1 MRLNYLFCF
10 SQLVVKVKHRRIMRH
25 MTLGSHSIPLSNLK
39 LITELGEEAA
49 GKRWGRVEWE
59 GVRV

>member
-1 MRLNYLFCF
+1 
-10 SQLVVKVKHRRIMRH
+10 

-59 GVRV
+59 GVRM